1 MMKLATVLSLPLAA
15 FALVPPAA
23 AQVQQA
29 VAEALAPY
37 TARELAPGV
46 HLLSTPVDYLGA
58 ITGNVTVI
66 EQSDGILVI
75 DSGQTGGDGRRIV
88 AFIRSIGAK
97 PVKALVYTHWHGDH
111 PQGGHQL
118 RAAWPNLRII
128 STARTL
134 ESLRGPT
141 LQYVGIAPSDRAES
155 YAREQA
161 PAALAG
167 IDEQIRNPE
176 HDAVTRARWERLRRE
191 FVARQQDWRET
202 YLALPTE
209 TFTDELILDD
219 PLRPVR
225 LFHPGRANT
234 DGDALAWLPNERILV
249 TGDVVVHPVPV
260 GFFSVP
266 GEWLAVLERLKAM
279 DYAWLVPGHG
289 EPQRDTA
296 YLDRLIATLN
306 DIRGQVGPLAR
317 SGLLLAEVQQRVDYS
332 AQTAIFGDTPRHRR
346 QFQAFWLRPMTIN
359 AYMEARGEPMM
370 QGQESL
376 YPQQ

>member
-1 MMKLATVLSLPLAA
+1 MKLATLALLPLAA
-15 FALVPPAA
+15 FALVPAGIVH
-23 AQVQQA
+23 AQPTA
-29 VAEALAPY
+29 SETLAPY
-37 TARELAPGV
+37 EARELAPGV
-46 HLLSTPVDYLGA
+46 HLLSTPLDYLGA

-66 EQSDGILVI
+66 EQSDGIVVI
-75 DSGQTGGDGRRIV
+75 DSGQTGGDGRRIT
-88 AFIRSIGAK
+88 AFIRSITSK

-111 PQGGHQL
+111 PQGGHQI
-118 RAAWPNLRII
+118 RAAWPGVRII

-155 YAREQA
+155 QAREQL

-176 HDAVTRARWERLRRE
+176 LDAATRARWERLRRE
-191 FVARQQDWRET
+191 FVARQEDWRET

-209 TFTDELILDD
+209 TFTDELMLDD
-219 PLRPVR
+219 PVRPVR

-234 DGDALAWLPNERILV
+234 DGDAIAWLPNERILV
-249 TGDVVVHPVPV
+249 TGDVVVHPVPF
-260 GFFSVP
+260 GFFSFP
-266 GEWLAVLERLKAM
+266 GEWIAVLERLKGLN
-279 DYAWLVPGHG
+279 YAWLVPGHG

-306 DIRGQVGPLAR
+306 DIRNQVGPLAR
-317 SGLLLAEVQQRVDYS
+317 AGLGLAEVQQRVDYS
-332 AQTAIFGDTPRHRR
+332 AQMAIFGDTPRHRR
-346 QFQAFWLRPMTIN
+346 QFEAFWLRPMTIN
-359 AYMEARGEPMM
+359 AYMEARGEPMV

-376 YPQQ
+376 YPQP

>member
-1 MMKLATVLSLPLAA
+1 MKLATIVSLPLAA
-15 FALVPPAA
+15 FALVPTLSL
-23 AQVQQA
+23 AQPVA
-29 VAEALAPY
+29 AEALAPY
-37 TARELAPGV
+37 AARELAPGV
-46 HLLSTPVDYLGA
+46 HLLSTPLDYLGA

-66 EQSDGILVI
+66 EQSDGMVVI

-88 AFIRSIGAK
+88 AFIRSLTSK

-111 PQGGHQL
+111 PQGGHQI
-118 RAAWPNLRII
+118 RAAWPGLRII

-141 LQYVGIAPSDRAES
+141 LRYVGIAPSDRAEI

-176 HDAVTRARWERLRRE
+176 HDAATRARGERLRRE
-191 FVARQQDWRET
+191 FLARQEDWRET
-202 YLALPTE
+202 YLVLPTE
-209 TFTDELILDD
+209 TFADELILDD

-234 DGDALAWLPNERILV
+234 DGDAMAWLPNERIVV
-249 TGDVVVHPVPV
+249 TGDVVVHPVPF
-260 GFFSVP
+260 GFFSFP
-266 GEWLAVLERLKAM
+266 GEWIGVLERIKAM
-279 DYAWLVPGHG
+279 DYAWLIPGHG
-289 EPQRDTA
+289 EPQRDTV

-317 SGLLLAEVQQRVDYS
+317 SGLSLADVQQRVDY
-332 AQTAIFGDTPRHRR
+332 AGQTAIFGDTPRHRR
-346 QFQAFWLRPMTIN
+346 QFEAFWLRPMTIN
-359 AYMEARGEPMM
+359 AFMEARGEAMV
-370 QGQESL
+370 QGEESL
-376 YPQQ
+376 YPQ